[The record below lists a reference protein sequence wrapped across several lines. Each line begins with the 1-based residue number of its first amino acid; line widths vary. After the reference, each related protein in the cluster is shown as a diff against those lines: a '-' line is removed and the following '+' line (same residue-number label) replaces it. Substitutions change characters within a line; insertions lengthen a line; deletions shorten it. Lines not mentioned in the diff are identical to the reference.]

1 MSGWRPGH
9 SWPRPAMSAPA
20 CCWLVMKMRTVNGR
34 WGFWIWRFLQPTPW
48 GWPRSHGEFG
58 RSSQA
63 EETVQVRSAA
73 SSVAEPD
80 LYRNLFRHEREYW
93 TIAYDGS
100 VMRLPDAK
108 GCAISLGC
116 WPIPAGS
123 STPSTLRPPSRRQH
137 RLRRVCQ
144 GGGSEPELTVRPDLG
159 DAGVLLDATAKAAYR
174 SRIMEL
180 RAELEEA
187 EAFNDIARAANA
199 RAELDFLM
207 AELARAVIRLAGRAA
222 GDLGGGQQRRR
233 CGDECRWWSW
243 KGSCASRYCLD
254 CMPRKAAACSPAA

>member
-1 MSGWRPGH
+1 M
-9 SWPRPAMSAPA
+9 RPASFYLALLATLTEQSAA
-20 CCWLVMKMRTVNGR
+20 AIGHFDTALDDHERLEART
-34 WGFWIWRFLQPTPW
+34 FLAPTRYECARMLLARDDDADRERAL
-48 GWPRSHGEFG
+48 GLLDLALSTADTLGMAAVARGI
-58 RSSQA
+58 RTLQASQA

-123 STPSTLRPPSRRQH
+123 STPSTLRSPSRRQH

-144 GGGSEPELTVRPDLG
+144 
-159 DAGVLLDATAKAAYR
+159 
-174 SRIMEL
+174 
-180 RAELEEA
+180 
-187 EAFNDIARAANA
+187 
-199 RAELDFLM
+199 
-207 AELARAVIRLAGRAA
+207 
-222 GDLGGGQQRRR
+222 
-233 CGDECRWWSW
+233 RW
-243 KGSCASRYCLD
+243 G
-254 CMPRKAAACSPAA
+254 